1 MHMSTSHTTLP
12 EIAVVGLNEI
22 CPEIKSA
29 DKQWQRELFYRF
41 CMAVTVIFCLRIVL
55 LNTTALLHRAV
66 KKRLN
71 IYEFGV
77 AIKKFKIY

>member
-1 MHMSTSHTTLP
+1 MAPGERGNFFSRENRQCVLMHMSTGYTTLP

-29 DKQWQRELFYRF
+29 DKQWQWELVYRF

-55 LNTTALLHRAV
+55 LNATALLH
-66 KKRLN
+66 
-71 IYEFGV
+71 
-77 AIKKFKIY
+77 